1 MHFYVYVMLHAV
13 IAYIFALN
21 SNLTQTSYFSS
32 TVSSFDGTI
41 KLGNTV
47 NGIKLG
53 NNIIKL
59 TNTVNGIKTNQGNQN
74 ATVHMFFAALH
85 SCFQIWDVR
94 FIVVRNFMRTNE
106 MWKWDLQHNAGKH
119 TLNKSADPK
128 NWLSPLTNI
137 CWHLYQDKH
146 LFTLSMC
153 LRSSNLKSTAVGC
166 MSGCSVYIYSVK
178 TFPYLNVW
186 CLHRKTRSHSNI
198 LVR

>member
-1 MHFYVYVMLHAV
+1 MNVRALMHFYVYVMLHAV

-106 MWKWDLQHNAGKH
+106 M
-119 TLNKSADPK
+119 
-128 NWLSPLTNI
+128 
-137 CWHLYQDKH
+137 
-146 LFTLSMC
+146 
-153 LRSSNLKSTAVGC
+153 
-166 MSGCSVYIYSVK
+166 
-178 TFPYLNVW
+178 
-186 CLHRKTRSHSNI
+186 
-198 LVR
+198 